1 MNSFWKPSLTT
12 TAALVFSLALTAGT
26 DGVQA
31 QQSKSGKGQRVQS
44 VIVQRQNIVRS
55 VEMPGTVEGFKTTEL
70 YSKVGGFLKDISVDI
85 GDEVKEGQELAHLN
99 VPEMEQE
106 ILQKRALLVQAQAE
120 TEQTHAA
127 VVQAEAKVTSALAAF
142 SESQTQR
149 EESESQLRYR
159 QVEVRRYQD
168 LVNSNS
174 ARRELLDQA
183 NFQLEAATAGIKT
196 VLARIQTAQAH
207 VNAEKANLARAK
219 ADVKSAQAQVN
230 VAKANLKYSQT
241 MADYATIR
249 APFKGTVVMRN
260 VDPGAFIQSAD
271 GNSAAKPLL
280 TITHTDVV
288 RVLVDIP
295 MKDVRLLDRGD
306 KAVLNRLTVMPGEEF
321 VGTVS
326 RFSPALGTRSR
337 LMRAEVD
344 FDNADHKLWPG
355 YFGYMTIHL
364 EELKETPVVPSSAL
378 LVEKGVSYVYVC
390 ENGVARRQ
398 TVDVSYHDGSTV
410 GISSG
415 LTGGEQVIKTG
426 GGQIADGERIDPVLA
441 N

>member
-1 MNSFWKPSLTT
+1 MKTFRKPSLVTS
-12 TAALVFSLALTAGT
+12 AMFLVGIVLVSGAEESLA
-26 DGVQA
+26 QN
-31 QQSKSGKGQRVQS
+31 SKSGKGQRVQS

-55 VEMPGTVEGFKTTEL
+55 VEMPGTVEGFKTVEL
-70 YSKVGGFLKDISVDI
+70 YSKIGGFLEDISVDI
-85 GDEVKEGQELAHLN
+85 GDEVKEGQELAHLDI
-99 VPEMEQE
+99 PEMEQE
-106 ILQKRALLVQAQAE
+106 LLQKQALLQQSQAE
-120 TEQTHAA
+120 VEQSQAA
-127 VVQAEAKVTSALAAF
+127 VLQSDAKVNSALAAL
-142 SESQTQR
+142 SEAQTER
-149 EESESQLRYR
+149 EESESQLRFR

-183 NFQLEAATAGIKT
+183 KFQLDSATAGVKT

-207 VNAEKANLARAK
+207 VNAAKANLARSK
-219 ADVKSAQAQVN
+219 ADVKSAQAHVN
-230 VAKANLKYSQT
+230 VTQANLKYSQT
-241 MADYATIR
+241 MSAYGTIR
-249 APFKGTVVMRN
+249 APFNGTVVMRN

-295 MKDVRLLDRGD
+295 MKDVRLLNRGD
-306 KAVLNRLTVMPGEEF
+306 KAVLNRITVLPGEEF
-321 VGTVS
+321 VGTVT
-326 RFSPALGTRSR
+326 RFSPALGKRSR

-364 EELKETPVVPSSAL
+364 EEMTDTPVVPSSAL
-378 LVEKGVSYVYVC
+378 LVEKGQSYVYVC
-390 ENGVARRQ
+390 DNGVARRQ
-398 TVDVSYHDGSTV
+398 AVEVSYHDGSTV

-415 LTGGEQVIKTG
+415 LAGGEQIIKTG
-426 GGQIADGERIDPVLA
+426 GGQIADGERIEPVLA

>member
-1 MNSFWKPSLTT
+1 MRSFCKPSLLAST
-12 TAALVFSLALTAGT
+12 ALVVGIVLIGSV
-26 DGVQA
+26 DECQA
-31 QQSKSGKGQRVQS
+31 QSGKGQRVQS

-55 VEMPGTVEGFKTTEL
+55 VEMPGTVEGFKTVEL
-70 YSKVGGFLKDISVDI
+70 YSKIGGFLKDISVDI

-99 VPEMEQE
+99 VPEMKQE
-106 ILQKRALLVQAQAE
+106 LLQKQALLVQAQAE
-120 TEQTHAA
+120 TEQTQAA
-127 VVQAEAKVTSALAAF
+127 VVQAEAKVTSAEAALLETEAEQE
-142 SESQTQR
+142 ESQ
-149 EESESQLRYR
+149 SKLRFR
-159 QVEVRRYQD
+159 QVEVRRYQG

-183 NFQLEAATAGIKT
+183 QFQLEVAIAGIKT

-207 VNAEKANLARAK
+207 VNAEKANLARSK
-219 ADVKSAQAQVN
+219 ADVKSAQAHVN
-230 VAKANLKYSQT
+230 VAQANLEYSQT
-241 MADYATIR
+241 MAAYATIR
-249 APFKGTVVMRN
+249 APFSGTVIMRN

-280 TITHTDVV
+280 TVTHTDVV

-306 KAVLNRLTVMPGEEF
+306 KAVLNRLTVLPGEEF
-321 VGTVS
+321 VGTIT
-326 RFSPALGTRSR
+326 RFSPALGKRSR

-378 LVEKGVSYVYVC
+378 MVAKGVSYVYVC
-390 ENGVARRQ
+390 ENGIARRQ
-398 TVDVSYHDGSTV
+398 VVEVTYHDGTTV

-415 LTGGEQVIKTG
+415 LTGGEQIIKTG
-426 GGQIADGERIDPVLA
+426 GGQIADGDRIDPVLA

>member
-1 MNSFWKPSLTT
+1 MKELWNSSILAS
-12 TAALVFSLALTAGT
+12 TAFIIGIVLIGGADLCLAQT
-26 DGVQA
+26 
-31 QQSKSGKGQRVQS
+31 GKGQRVQS
-44 VIVQRQNIVRS
+44 VEVQLQNIVRS
-55 VEMPGTVEGFKTTEL
+55 VEMPGTVEGFKTAEL
-70 YSKVGGFLKDISVDI
+70 YSKIGGFLKDISVDI
-85 GDEVKEGQELAHLN
+85 GDEVKKDQVLAHLS
-99 VPEMEQE
+99 VPEMEKE
-106 ILQKRALLVQAQAE
+106 ILQKQALLVQARAE
-120 TEQTHAA
+120 TEQTQAA
-127 VVQAEAKVTSALAAF
+127 VTQAEAKVTSAIAAL
-142 SESQTQR
+142 SEAQTQR
-149 EESESQLRYR
+149 EESESQLRFR

-183 NFQLEAATAGIKT
+183 NFQLESATAGIKS
-196 VLARIQTAQAH
+196 VLARIQTAEAH

-219 ADVKSAQAQVN
+219 ADVKSALAHVN
-230 VAKANLKYSQT
+230 VAQANLEYSQI
-241 MADYATIR
+241 MKGYATIK
-249 APFKGTVVMRN
+249 APFNGTVVMRN

-321 VGTVS
+321 VGTVT
-326 RFSPALGTRSR
+326 RFSPALGKRSR

-344 FDNADHKLWPG
+344 FGNADHKLWPG

-364 EELKETPVVPSSAL
+364 EELKETPVIPSSAL
-378 LVEKGVSYVYVC
+378 LVEKGVSFVYIC
-390 ENGVARRQ
+390 ENGKARRQ
-398 TVDVSYHDGSTV
+398 PVDVSYHDGSTV

-415 LTGGEQVIKTG
+415 LKGGEKIIKTG
-426 GGQIADGERIDPVLA
+426 GGQIADGERIDAVPV